1 MSLYNGCLVLV
12 YTGVLASQI
21 RMKGFL
27 TFIAL
32 LCFSACATQQATY
45 PQTLESIQEELQSL
59 SQRINASI
67 AYPRC
72 DSFTDCGVIATGYAP
87 CGRPDRYVAYSKQL
101 PTATNLRN
109 LALRRV
115 RLERDY
121 NVAANISGVCQIEIQ
136 PSVNCRAGVCKKV
149 ER

>member
-1 MSLYNGCLVLV
+1 
-12 YTGVLASQI
+12 
-21 RMKGFL
+21 MKAFL
-27 TFIAL
+27 TTIAML
-32 LCFSACATQQATY
+32 GLSACATQEPGYAGS
-45 PQTLESIQEELQSL
+45 LEAMQEELQSL
-59 SQRINASI
+59 SKQINASI
-67 AYPRC
+67 GYPRC

-87 CGRPDRYVAYSKQL
+87 CGGPNNYKAYSKQL

-121 NVAANISGVCQIEIQ
+121 NLAANISGVCQIEIQ
-136 PSVNCRAGVCKKV
+136 PTVNCRAGVCTKV